1 MNSSQAHNRL
11 ARLVGDEQAH
21 ELLTTANFML
31 GGRSP
36 QDMLDEG
43 RTAEV
48 EALLGDL
55 EARESVRR
63 DFIGSMPQ
71 PDYDPIDEAVGT

>member
-1 MNSSQAHNRL
+1 MTASEIQNRL
-11 ARLVGDEQAH
+11 ARIYGPEAALD
-21 ELLTTANFML
+21 LLESGNAALN
-31 GGRSP
+31 GRSP
-36 QDMLDEG
+36 MDLLDEG

-63 DFIGSMPQ
+63 DFIGL
-71 PDYDPIDEAVGT
+71 PDKPGFDPIDELAGT